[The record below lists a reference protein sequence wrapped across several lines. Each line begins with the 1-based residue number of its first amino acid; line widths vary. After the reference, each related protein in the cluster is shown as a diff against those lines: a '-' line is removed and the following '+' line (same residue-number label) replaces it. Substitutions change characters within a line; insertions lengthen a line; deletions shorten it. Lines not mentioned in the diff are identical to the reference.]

1 MSSKDKSNKI
11 EDSFNL
17 VKPNDK
23 TIVKTIETDLKN
35 IVGGDLKVNQ
45 GTASLTVGI
54 IKTGSISSDSL
65 KLIKGSEA
73 KWTPAH
79 INKLSKMFVRDVI
92 DDNFKTFDK
101 VKKQALKKSMKIAV
115 AIIIQNSLGTFTD
128 DKSFNNRGEI
138 AIKSNKFTKKL
149 KDLFDK
155 SGTGGVKA
163 FTVKDAITYAS
174 EVLDMKSVGGSEL
187 KAAIQKVMKLITS
200 DKHYDNIVE
209 DLPPDCRSE
218 WLPLNRKIEH
228 ICTVLKL
235 NEDKIYA
242 NK

>member
-1 MSSKDKSNKI
+1 MYII
-11 EDSFNL
+11 E
-17 VKPNDK
+17 
-23 TIVKTIETDLKN
+23 
-35 IVGGDLKVNQ
+35 
-45 GTASLTVGI
+45 
-54 IKTGSISSDSL
+54 
-65 KLIKGSEA
+65 
-73 KWTPAH
+73 
-79 INKLSKMFVRDVI
+79 
-92 DDNFKTFDK
+92 
-101 VKKQALKKSMKIAV
+101 
-115 AIIIQNSLGTFTD
+115 D